1 LARAK
6 SLTDPPSLCIVSQQE
21 YILNISKCA
30 GYNEHPM
37 SKQVQTI
44 PLSQQA
50 YEKIKHMIVTLKL
63 APGAVIDE
71 AQLQDELQLG
81 RTPIREALK
90 RLALESLVSI
100 VPRRGIFVTNI
111 GVNDLN
117 RLLEVRLELETL
129 ATRLAAQRGTLEH
142 WQRMQQLV
150 VEPIMLDM
158 KDDSDIIRL
167 DEEFH
172 EIIYEASDNRFL
184 HEAITVLLTLNERLW
199 YYFLPD
205 IGGFERTN
213 NDHRVIWES
222 LKAGDGKLAAEQMK
236 DHILSSQDRLK
247 AAVMGD

>member
-1 LARAK
+1 M
-6 SLTDPPSLCIVSQQE
+6 T
-21 YILNISKCA
+21 
-30 GYNEHPM
+30 
-37 SKQVQTI
+37 KQAQTI

-50 YEKIKHMIVTLKL
+50 YEQIKQLIVTLKL
-63 APGAVIDE
+63 APGSVIDE

-111 GVNDLN
+111 GVNDLQ

-129 ATRLAAQRGTLEH
+129 ATRLAAQRGTPEH
-142 WQRMQQLV
+142 WQRMEALV
-150 VEPIMLDM
+150 IESSAIDKENEIDLIHV
-158 KDDSDIIRL
+158 

-213 NDHRVIWES
+213 TDHRKIWQS
-222 LKAGDGKLAAEQMK
+222 LNAGDGELAAEHMK
-236 DHILSSQDRLK
+236 QHILTSQDRLR
-247 AAVMGD
+247 AAVLGE

>member
-1 LARAK
+1 MT
-6 SLTDPPSLCIVSQQE
+6 S
-21 YILNISKCA
+21 
-30 GYNEHPM
+30 
-37 SKQVQTI
+37 QVQSK

-50 YEKIKHMIVTLKL
+50 YEQIKQMIVTLEL
-63 APGAVIDE
+63 APGSVIDE
-71 AQLQDELQLG
+71 AQLQEQLQLG

-111 GVNDLN
+111 GVNDLQ

-129 ATRLAAQRGTLEH
+129 ATRLAAQRGTPEH
-142 WQRMQQLV
+142 WQRMEELV
-150 VEPIMLDM
+150 IEPQDLINENDNDL
-158 KDDSDIIRL
+158 IRV
-167 DEEFH
+167 DEAFH

-213 NDHRVIWES
+213 HDHRMIWES
-222 LKAGDGKLAAEQMK
+222 LKEGDGEQAAEQMK
-236 DHILSSQDRLK
+236 HHILSSQERLRS
-247 AAVMGD
+247 AILGN

>member
-1 LARAK
+1 M
-6 SLTDPPSLCIVSQQE
+6 T
-21 YILNISKCA
+21 
-30 GYNEHPM
+30 
-37 SKQVQTI
+37 KQALTI

-50 YEKIKHMIVTLKL
+50 YEKIKHMIVTLEL
-63 APGAVIDE
+63 APGSVIDE

-129 ATRLAAQRGTLEH
+129 ATRLAAQRGTPQH
-142 WQRMQQLV
+142 WQRMQRLV
-150 VEPIMLDM
+150 VEPAALDHE
-158 KDDSDIIRL
+158 DHSQIIVL

-184 HEAITVLLTLNERLW
+184 REAITVLLTLNERLW
-199 YYFLPD
+199 YYLLPD

-213 NDHRVIWES
+213 RDHRAIWES
-222 LKAGDGKLAAEQMK
+222 LKAGDGERAAQQMK
-236 DHILSSQDRLK
+236 QHILSSQDRLR
-247 AAVMGD
+247 AVVLGE

>member
-1 LARAK
+1 M
-6 SLTDPPSLCIVSQQE
+6 T
-21 YILNISKCA
+21 
-30 GYNEHPM
+30 
-37 SKQVQTI
+37 KQAQTI

-50 YEKIKHMIVTLKL
+50 YEQIKHMIVTLEL

-111 GVNDLN
+111 GVNDLQ

-129 ATRLAAQRGTLEH
+129 ATRLAAQRGTPEH
-142 WQRMQQLV
+142 WQRMEELV
-150 VEPIMLDM
+150 IEPPIPGDENDNDL
-158 KDDSDIIRL
+158 IHL
-167 DEEFH
+167 DEAFH

-213 NDHRVIWES
+213 HDHRMIWQS
-222 LKAGDGKLAAEQMK
+222 LKDGNGEQAAEQMEH
-236 DHILSSQDRLK
+236 HILFSQERLRS
-247 AAVMGD
+247 AVLGE